1 MSRTTGSYF
10 DKALCYTNGEL
21 IETMRHRLNGVKY
34 DTIVGTGLSGTI
46 FTARVAPGLGKSFA
60 IVRKKD
66 DKSTHSGTKVEGIV
80 GERWVFAD
88 DFISSGATFKR
99 VLEMMKAHRPNA
111 QFVGAY
117 EYERECFSDVVLCEQ
132 NYSWVADIAF
142 GGPLYGPLT
151 RAEMKRRF
159 PWGPHV
165 RTCPEGGW
173 APEVAHLVPLP
184 EYRLLELDYIQ
195 DGQPS
200 FWNLR
205 DGCRIYAGDKR
216 VKDLVEMINNSIVAD
231 NRYNRYVGMRLDT
244 LLREIAIGRYRL
256 SGARDWHVTPGEP
269 LKGFTEAMRK
279 ADEAAA
285 LLLQKVE
292 AQPYSA

>member
-1 MSRTTGSYF
+1 MSRSTGSYF
-10 DKALCYTNGEL
+10 DKALCHTNGEL
-21 IETMRHRLNGVKY
+21 IETMRYHLQGVKY
-34 DTIVGTGLSGTI
+34 DAIVGTGLSGTI
-46 FTARVAPGLGKSFA
+46 FTARVAPGLGKTFA

-80 GERWVFAD
+80 GKRWVFAD

-99 VLEMMKAHRPNA
+99 VMEMMQKYHPNA
-111 QFVGAY
+111 EFVGAY
-117 EYERECFSDVVLCEQ
+117 EYERENFSDARECEE
-132 NYSWVADIAF
+132 NYSWFADTVM

-151 RAEMKRRF
+151 AREAKRRF

-173 APEVAHLVPLP
+173 SPEVAHLVPLP
-184 EYRLLELDYIQ
+184 ELSRMELDYLQ

-205 DGCRIYAGDKR
+205 DGYRVTGSDKR
-216 VKDLVEMINNSIVAD
+216 VRDLVKTLNDSIVAD
-231 NRYNRYVGMRLDT
+231 GRYNRYVGMRMDGVLKEVA
-244 LLREIAIGRYRL
+244 LGRYRY
-256 SGARDWHVTPGEP
+256 GNGRDWRVVPGEP

-285 LLLQKVE
+285 LLLQSVE
-292 AQPYSA
+292 NKPYSV

>member
-21 IETMRHRLNGVKY
+21 IETMRHRLQGVKY

-66 DKSTHSGTKVEGIV
+66 DQSTHSSREVEGVV

-99 VLEMMKAHRPNA
+99 VLEMMKKHRPHA

-117 EYERECFSDVVLCEQ
+117 EYERECFSDAARCEQ
-132 NYSWVADIAF
+132 DYSWVADIAF

-151 RAEMKRRF
+151 RSEMRRRF
-159 PWGPHV
+159 PLGPHV

-184 EYRLLELDYIQ
+184 EYSLLELDFTKG
-195 DGQPS
+195 GQPS

-205 DGCRIYAGDKR
+205 DGCRIYADDKR
-216 VKDLVEMINNSIVAD
+216 VAALVEMINNSIVAD

-244 LLREIAIGRYRL
+244 LLREIAIGRYRRGSAL
-256 SGARDWHVTPGEP
+256 DWRVTPGEP
-269 LKGFTEAMRK
+269 LGGFTEAMWK
-279 ADEAAA
+279 ADEAAELR
-285 LLLQKVE
+285 LLKGD
-292 AQPYSA
+292 AQLHSA

>member
-1 MSRTTGSYF
+1 MSRSTGSYF
-10 DKALCYTNGEL
+10 DKALCHTNGEL
-21 IETMRHRLNGVKY
+21 IETMRHHLKGVKY

-88 DFISSGATFKR
+88 DFISSSATFKR
-99 VLEMMKAHRPNA
+99 VLKMMMENRPNA
-111 QFVGAY
+111 KFVGAY
-117 EYERECFSDVVLCEQ
+117 EYERETFSSAAECERV
-132 NYSWVADIAF
+132 YSWFADMVM
-142 GGPLYGPLT
+142 GGPLYGPMTLP
-151 RAEMKRRF
+151 EMKRRF

-165 RTCPEGGW
+165 RTSPEGGW
-173 APEVAHLVPLP
+173 DERVAHLVPLP
-184 EYRLLELDYIQ
+184 PLRLMELDYTQ

-205 DGCRIYAGDKR
+205 DCYRIKATDKR
-216 VKDLVEMINNSIVAD
+216 VREMVKTIKDSIVAEG
-231 NRYNRYVGMRLDT
+231 RYNRYVGMRMDT
-244 LLREIAIGRYRL
+244 VLQEISSGRYRL
-256 SGARDWHVTPGEP
+256 GGRQDWRVAAGEP

-279 ADEAAA
+279 ADEAAERI
-285 LLLQKVE
+285 LKEL
-292 AQPYSA
+292 PYSV